1 MAVLLAFAK
10 RLIALLSLPA
20 TIAILAWLF
29 SPEARDNFVEIY
41 AIAIFIAM
49 LSRFGADQ
57 FLYKTISSEASDDAD
72 DFCYRKSTLQLS
84 LLMALVGL
92 LCWVLLT
99 PNSTDWTIRLTVAV
113 SVFALILL
121 MDRATAFQMAGDTL
135 WSSLSFPTFFLFL
148 VLIVLAAGFTNNGA
162 FTIASLV
169 IAVFCAAFFIFQKRQ
184 SSARPIALPS
194 LAQKLLP
201 YAALGGNKAFFD
213 WGVSVYLVTLLSPSA
228 LSIFVI
234 ANRLAA
240 MLSIPASSLNAYLL
254 REFSVNIR
262 SGDVSANRK
271 LMMQSIR
278 LCLVTQVGIIAIYVA
293 AFPLV
298 AVIFKVDAN
307 SLAAVLIPLS
317 IAQIVHGLTGP
328 VGSML
333 LMSGHEKLVATIS
346 ISVAVGSLISGYFA
360 TLWFGLLGLGIA
372 IGGMLI
378 LQNLLYVF
386 AMWRTE
392 RYLPF
397 AGAMGLK
404 KR

>member
-1 MAVLLAFAK
+1 MAVLAAFAK
-10 RLIALLSLPA
+10 RLIALLSLPV
-20 TIAILAWLF
+20 TIAMLAWLF

-57 FLYKTISSEASDDAD
+57 FLYKTISSDAGEEAG
-72 DFCYRKSTLQLS
+72 DFSYRRSTLQLS
-84 LLMALVGL
+84 LLMALAGL
-92 LCWVLLT
+92 LCWVMVT
-99 PNSTDWTIRLTVAV
+99 PNSPGWSEALTVAV
-113 SVFALILL
+113 SVFALVLL

-135 WSSLSFPTFFLFL
+135 WSSLSYPTFFLFL
-148 VLIVLAAGFTNNGA
+148 VLVVLAAGFTNDGA
-162 FTIASLV
+162 FTIASLI
-169 IAVFCAAFFIFQKRQ
+169 IAAFCAGFLISKRRQ
-184 SSARPIALPS
+184 PPERSIALPS
-194 LAQKLLP
+194 LARKLLP

-213 WGVSVYLVTLLSPSA
+213 WGVSVYLVTLLNPGA
-228 LSIFVI
+228 LSVFVI

-278 LCLVTQVGIIAIYVA
+278 LCLVTQVGIIAFYVA

-298 AVIFKVDAN
+298 AGIFKVDAN

-333 LMSGHEKLVATIS
+333 LMSGHEKLVAIIS

-386 AMWRTE
+386 AMWRAE

-397 AGAMGLK
+397 AGAMGLR